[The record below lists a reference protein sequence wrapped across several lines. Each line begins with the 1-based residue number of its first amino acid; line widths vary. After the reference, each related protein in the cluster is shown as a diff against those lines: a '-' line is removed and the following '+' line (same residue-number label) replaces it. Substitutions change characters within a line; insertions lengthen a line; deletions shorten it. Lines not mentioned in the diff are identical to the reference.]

1 MIALPSIAFGGFS
14 GSAKGV
20 TARQVGGRSI
30 LSLKCFPTGVA
41 TSAQVA
47 RRASM
52 SKITKSWKTLTEA
65 QMLGW
70 DHLAEH
76 TSGQSVFGQAAQISG
91 LNLYIRLNVS
101 RTMAGESI
109 LHDAPEQLVCL
120 PNVVY
125 DKLWVTTK
133 NIVIKGMKNTRT
145 PQQPAADAPQIT
157 VQETGVIDIPLR
169 DIEGTTRHLTELKG
183 KVVIIDFTIYQSAV
197 SASHN
202 YMLRDLYDKYAS
214 QGLEI
219 YQVSLDADEHYW
231 KTTAANLPWICVR
244 DGNGIY
250 SSYATAYNIQNL
262 PTLFLMNRTN
272 ELVARSETIKD
283 LEKEVKAL
291 L

>member
-109 LHDAPEQLVCL
+109 LYDAPEQLVCL

-133 NIVIKGMKNTRT
+133 NIVIKGITHEAGYKLVIKMSAT
-145 PQQPAADAPQIT
+145 PSTSTVDIAADYAAKHGAPSAAAPKIFFRYYL
-157 VQETGVIDIPLR
+157 VNGATG
-169 DIEGTTRHLTELKG
+169 EKSGTILAECK
-183 KVVIIDFTIYQSAV
+183 
-197 SASHN
+197 
-202 YMLRDLYDKYAS
+202 
-214 QGLEI
+214 
-219 YQVSLDADEHYW
+219 W
-231 KTTAANLPWICVR
+231 TA
-244 DGNGIY
+244 G
-250 SSYATAYNIQNL
+250 
-262 PTLFLMNRTN
+262 
-272 ELVARSETIKD
+272 E
-283 LEKEVKAL
+283 
-291 L
+291 

>member
-91 LNLYIRLNVS
+91 LNLYISLNVS

-133 NIVIKGMKNTRT
+133 NIVIKGITHEAGYKLVIKMSAT
-145 PQQPAADAPQIT
+145 PSTSTVDIAADYAAKHGAPSAAAPKIFFRYYL
-157 VQETGVIDIPLR
+157 VNGATG
-169 DIEGTTRHLTELKG
+169 EKSGTILAECK
-183 KVVIIDFTIYQSAV
+183 
-197 SASHN
+197 
-202 YMLRDLYDKYAS
+202 
-214 QGLEI
+214 
-219 YQVSLDADEHYW
+219 W
-231 KTTAANLPWICVR
+231 TA
-244 DGNGIY
+244 G
-250 SSYATAYNIQNL
+250 
-262 PTLFLMNRTN
+262 
-272 ELVARSETIKD
+272 E
-283 LEKEVKAL
+283 
-291 L
+291 

>member
-133 NIVIKGMKNTRT
+133 NIVIKGITHEAGYKLVIKMSAT
-145 PQQPAADAPQIT
+145 PPTSTVDIAADYAAKHGAPSAAAPKIFFRYYL
-157 VQETGVIDIPLR
+157 VNGATG
-169 DIEGTTRHLTELKG
+169 EKSGTILAECK
-183 KVVIIDFTIYQSAV
+183 
-197 SASHN
+197 
-202 YMLRDLYDKYAS
+202 
-214 QGLEI
+214 
-219 YQVSLDADEHYW
+219 W
-231 KTTAANLPWICVR
+231 TA
-244 DGNGIY
+244 G
-250 SSYATAYNIQNL
+250 
-262 PTLFLMNRTN
+262 
-272 ELVARSETIKD
+272 E
-283 LEKEVKAL
+283 
-291 L
+291 

>member
-30 LSLKCFPTGVA
+30 LSLKCFPNGVA
-41 TSAQVA
+41 TYAQVA

-133 NIVIKGMKNTRT
+133 NIVIKGITHEAGYKLVIKMSATT
-145 PQQPAADAPQIT
+145 STSTVDIAADYAAKHGAPSAAAPKIFFRYYL
-157 VQETGVIDIPLR
+157 VNGATG
-169 DIEGTTRHLTELKG
+169 EKSGTILAECK
-183 KVVIIDFTIYQSAV
+183 
-197 SASHN
+197 
-202 YMLRDLYDKYAS
+202 
-214 QGLEI
+214 
-219 YQVSLDADEHYW
+219 W
-231 KTTAANLPWICVR
+231 TA
-244 DGNGIY
+244 G
-250 SSYATAYNIQNL
+250 
-262 PTLFLMNRTN
+262 
-272 ELVARSETIKD
+272 E
-283 LEKEVKAL
+283 
-291 L
+291 

>member
-109 LHDAPEQLVCL
+109 LHDAPEQLVFL

-133 NIVIKGMKNTRT
+133 NIVIKGITHEAGYKLVIKMSAT
-145 PQQPAADAPQIT
+145 PSTSTVDIAADYAAKHGAPSAAAPKIFFRYYL
-157 VQETGVIDIPLR
+157 VNGATG
-169 DIEGTTRHLTELKG
+169 EKSGTILAECK
-183 KVVIIDFTIYQSAV
+183 
-197 SASHN
+197 
-202 YMLRDLYDKYAS
+202 
-214 QGLEI
+214 
-219 YQVSLDADEHYW
+219 W
-231 KTTAANLPWICVR
+231 TA
-244 DGNGIY
+244 G
-250 SSYATAYNIQNL
+250 
-262 PTLFLMNRTN
+262 
-272 ELVARSETIKD
+272 E
-283 LEKEVKAL
+283 
-291 L
+291 

>member
-76 TSGQSVFGQAAQISG
+76 TSGQSVFGLAAQISG

-133 NIVIKGMKNTRT
+133 NIVIKGITHEAGYKLVIKMSDT
-145 PQQPAADAPQIT
+145 PSTSTVDIAADYAAKHGAPSAAAPKIFFRYYL
-157 VQETGVIDIPLR
+157 VNGATG
-169 DIEGTTRHLTELKG
+169 EKSGTILAECK
-183 KVVIIDFTIYQSAV
+183 
-197 SASHN
+197 
-202 YMLRDLYDKYAS
+202 
-214 QGLEI
+214 
-219 YQVSLDADEHYW
+219 W
-231 KTTAANLPWICVR
+231 TA
-244 DGNGIY
+244 G
-250 SSYATAYNIQNL
+250 
-262 PTLFLMNRTN
+262 
-272 ELVARSETIKD
+272 E
-283 LEKEVKAL
+283 
-291 L
+291 

>member
-101 RTMAGESI
+101 RTMAVESI
-109 LHDAPEQLVCL
+109 LHDAPEQLVFL

-133 NIVIKGMKNTRT
+133 NIVIKGITHEAGYKLVIKMSAT
-145 PQQPAADAPQIT
+145 PSTSTVDIAADYAAKYGAPSAAAPKIFFRYYL
-157 VQETGVIDIPLR
+157 VNGATG
-169 DIEGTTRHLTELKG
+169 EKSGTILAECK
-183 KVVIIDFTIYQSAV
+183 
-197 SASHN
+197 
-202 YMLRDLYDKYAS
+202 
-214 QGLEI
+214 
-219 YQVSLDADEHYW
+219 W
-231 KTTAANLPWICVR
+231 TA
-244 DGNGIY
+244 G
-250 SSYATAYNIQNL
+250 
-262 PTLFLMNRTN
+262 
-272 ELVARSETIKD
+272 E
-283 LEKEVKAL
+283 
-291 L
+291 

>member
-133 NIVIKGMKNTRT
+133 NIVIKGITHEAGYKLVIKMSAT
-145 PQQPAADAPQIT
+145 PSTSTVDIAADYAAKHGAPSAAAPKIFFRYYL
-157 VQETGVIDIPLR
+157 VNGATG
-169 DIEGTTRHLTELKG
+169 EKSGTILAECK
-183 KVVIIDFTIYQSAV
+183 
-197 SASHN
+197 
-202 YMLRDLYDKYAS
+202 
-214 QGLEI
+214 
-219 YQVSLDADEHYW
+219 W
-231 KTTAANLPWICVR
+231 TA
-244 DGNGIY
+244 G
-250 SSYATAYNIQNL
+250 
-262 PTLFLMNRTN
+262 
-272 ELVARSETIKD
+272 E
-283 LEKEVKAL
+283 
-291 L
+291 

>member
-101 RTMAGESI
+101 RTMAGDSI

-133 NIVIKGMKNTRT
+133 NIVIKGITHEAGYKLVIKMSAT
-145 PQQPAADAPQIT
+145 PSTSTVDIAADYAAKHGAPSAAAPKIFFRYYL
-157 VQETGVIDIPLR
+157 VNGATG
-169 DIEGTTRHLTELKG
+169 EKSGTILAECK
-183 KVVIIDFTIYQSAV
+183 
-197 SASHN
+197 
-202 YMLRDLYDKYAS
+202 
-214 QGLEI
+214 
-219 YQVSLDADEHYW
+219 W
-231 KTTAANLPWICVR
+231 TA
-244 DGNGIY
+244 G
-250 SSYATAYNIQNL
+250 
-262 PTLFLMNRTN
+262 
-272 ELVARSETIKD
+272 E
-283 LEKEVKAL
+283 
-291 L
+291 

>member
-76 TSGQSVFGQAAQISG
+76 TSGQSVFGQTAQISG

-109 LHDAPEQLVCL
+109 LHDAPEQLVFL

-133 NIVIKGMKNTRT
+133 NIVIKGITHEAGYKLVIKMSAT
-145 PQQPAADAPQIT
+145 PSTSTVDIAADYAVKHGAPSAAAPKIFFRYYL
-157 VQETGVIDIPLR
+157 VNGATG
-169 DIEGTTRHLTELKG
+169 EKSGTILAECK
-183 KVVIIDFTIYQSAV
+183 
-197 SASHN
+197 
-202 YMLRDLYDKYAS
+202 
-214 QGLEI
+214 
-219 YQVSLDADEHYW
+219 W
-231 KTTAANLPWICVR
+231 TA
-244 DGNGIY
+244 G
-250 SSYATAYNIQNL
+250 
-262 PTLFLMNRTN
+262 
-272 ELVARSETIKD
+272 E
-283 LEKEVKAL
+283 
-291 L
+291 